1 MTPVVHAQSVG
12 AAGRT
17 QRDIMSLIQL
27 RNLGVVAPRLLFQN
41 LDLTVHAGDRI
52 GLIAGNG
59 AGKSTLLRCI
69 AGQAE
74 AGTGEITRRRALRIG
89 FVEQDVPGSLLDLPL
104 AEAVRRALPPA
115 EREANAWKVGLALDL
130 FDTPAAMRER
140 PLAALSGGWQR
151 LALIARAWIAEP
163 DLLLLDE
170 PTNHLDLER
179 LFVLE
184 NWVRHGTD
192 GVAMVIASHDR
203 QFLDTCTTRT
213 VFLRPEVSRF
223 YAHPYSRA
231 RALLAADDAAQAAQR
246 ARDSKEAERLRRSA
260 AHHRN
265 VGINSGSDLWLKRSK
280 QLSQRAEAIEEGL
293 QSLPRERSG
302 EVRLASRGTHAK
314 VLLALD
320 DVAVAAPNGQSLF
333 RTGVLKIRQGERVV
347 VTGANGVGKSQ
358 LVQLLRRAV
367 ESAAGGTV
375 VPGITVSPTAVVGY
389 VDQQMSQ
396 LPAAETPFAFIAGTF
411 RLGDQRSLALL
422 AGAGFDIATQERP
435 IARLSP
441 GQKARLGLLAL
452 RLAAPNLYLLD
463 EPTNHVDIAGQEQ
476 LEAEILAHGATC
488 VLVSHD
494 RFFVRAVGTRVLR
507 IDRGRLREG
516 DGPDA

>member
-1 MTPVVHAQSVG
+1 
-12 AAGRT
+12 
-17 QRDIMSLIQL
+17 MSLVQL

-41 LDLTVHAGDRI
+41 LDLTIHSGDRI

-59 AGKSTLLRCI
+59 AGKSTLLRCL

-74 AGTGEITRRRALRIG
+74 PGTGEITRRRALRIG
-89 FVEQDVPGSLLDLPL
+89 FVEQDVPAGLLDLPL

-115 EREANAWKVGLALDL
+115 EREANAWKVGLALDQ

-170 PTNHLDLER
+170 PTNHLDLDR
-179 LFVLE
+179 LLVLE
-184 NWVRHGTD
+184 DWTRHGTD

-213 VFLRPEVSRF
+213 VFLRPDVSRL
-223 YAHPYSRA
+223 YAHPFSRA
-231 RALLAADDAAQAAQR
+231 RALLAEDDAAQAAQR

-265 VGINSGSDLWLKRSK
+265 VGINSGSDFWLKRSK
-280 QLSQRAEAIEEGL
+280 QLNQRAEAIEEGL

-302 EVRLASRGTHAK
+302 DVRLANRGTHAK

-320 DVAVAAPNGQSLF
+320 DVAVAAPDGQSLF
-333 RTGVLKIRQGERVV
+333 RTGVLRIRQGERVV

-358 LVQLLRRAV
+358 FIFLLRRA
-367 ESAAGGTV
+367 AAGDAIPGT
-375 VPGITVSPTAVVGY
+375 TVSPTAVVGY

-411 RLGDQRSLALL
+411 RPGDQRSLALL

-452 RLAAPNLYLLD
+452 RLAAPNLYLMD

-494 RFFVRAVGTRVLR
+494 RFFVRAVGTRFLR
-507 IDRGRLREG
+507 IERGRMREI
-516 DGPDA
+516 DGQDA